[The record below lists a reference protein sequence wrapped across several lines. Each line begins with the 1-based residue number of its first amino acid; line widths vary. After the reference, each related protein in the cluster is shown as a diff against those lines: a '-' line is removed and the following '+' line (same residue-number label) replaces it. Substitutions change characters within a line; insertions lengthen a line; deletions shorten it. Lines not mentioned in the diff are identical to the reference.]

1 MDPTADALELYH
13 HLIAAWDRRD
23 AKAMAA
29 LFIKEGSTVGFD
41 GSVLGSP
48 ADIEQTLG
56 AIFAQHPT
64 PPFIA
69 KVRGVRML
77 TDDTAIVDAIA
88 GMVPPGKTELDPAL
102 NAVQSLVAVRRDG
115 KWKVALFQNT
125 PAALHGRPELVKAM
139 TAELRE
145 VAGGNA
151 EQSLAE
157 G

>member
-1 MDPTADALELYH
+1 MDPSADVLELYH
-13 HLIAAWDRRD
+13 HLIAAWNQRD
-23 AKAMAA
+23 ARGMAA
-29 LFIKEGSTVGFD
+29 LFAQEGNVVGFD
-41 GSVLGSP
+41 GSMLDSP

-56 AIFAQHPT
+56 GIFAQHPT
-64 PPFIA
+64 PPFVS

-77 TDDTAIVDAIA
+77 GEDAAIVSAIV
-88 GMVPPGKTELDPAL
+88 GMAPPGKTELNPAL

-115 KWKVALFQNT
+115 EWKVALFQNT
-125 PAALHGRPELVKAM
+125 PAALHGRPDLMEQM
-139 TAELRE
+139 TAELRR